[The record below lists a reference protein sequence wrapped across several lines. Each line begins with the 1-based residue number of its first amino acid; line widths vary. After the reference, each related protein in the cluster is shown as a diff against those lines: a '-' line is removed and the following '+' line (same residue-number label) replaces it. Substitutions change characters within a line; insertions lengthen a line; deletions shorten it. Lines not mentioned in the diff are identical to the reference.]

1 MNALTIAILAYV
13 GLQLLIG
20 MWVSRRIA
28 TEEDYIVGGR
38 RLGYLL
44 ASFTIFATWFGAET
58 CIGAAGAIYTDG
70 LAGASADPFGYTL
83 CILFMG
89 LFFAVRLWKL
99 RLTTI
104 ADLFRRRYSPGVERF
119 VVLLMVPT
127 SLLWGAAQIRAFG
140 QVLSASSD
148 LAVTFTITIA
158 ALVVIVY
165 TMSGGLL
172 ADAYTDVVQGIS
184 LAAGL
189 LILFV
194 AVMLKQGAEPF
205 TAIEPHRLGLF
216 DGSTPILGRVE
227 AYAIPVLGSAFAAEL
242 VSRVIAARSPQV
254 AKRSSLIAAG
264 TYLAMAL
271 IPALLGL
278 VGPRLIPDLADAE
291 QLLPL
296 IAQQHLPRIAYVVFA
311 GALLSAILST
321 VDSSLLCAA
330 SMASHNVVVPLRP
343 GMSDAARVR
352 TARIGVM
359 CFGLLAYVLALYAEG
374 VYALVEEASA
384 FGSAG
389 VFVVAVLGLFTR
401 FGGRTSAF
409 AALAAGVS
417 AWILGAHV
425 LQLPYPYVTSLA
437 AALAAYVIPAW
448 FVREPAEASI
458 QGSAA

>member
-1 MNALTIAILAYV
+1 MNALTLAILAYV
-13 GLQLLIG
+13 GLQLLVG
-20 MWVSRRIA
+20 MWVSRRVV
-28 TEEDYIVGGR
+28 TEDDYIVGGR

-44 ASFTIFATWFGAET
+44 ATFTIFATWFGAET
-58 CIGAAGAIYTDG
+58 CIGAAGAIYSDG

-89 LFFAVRLWKL
+89 LFFAVRIWKL

-148 LAVTFTITIA
+148 LAVTFTTTIA
-158 ALVVIVY
+158 AAVVIVY

-172 ADAYTDVVQGIS
+172 ADAYTDLVQGIS
-184 LAAGL
+184 LTLGL
-189 LILFV
+189 LVLFV
-194 AVMLKQGAEPF
+194 AVLLKQGTEPF
-205 TAIEPHRLGLF
+205 TTIEPHRLGLF
-216 DGSTPILGRVE
+216 DGSTPILGRIE

-242 VSRVIAARSPQV
+242 VSRIIATHSPQV

-264 TYLAMAL
+264 AYLAIGL

-278 VGPRLIPDLADAE
+278 IGPRLIPNLADAE
-291 QLLPL
+291 QVLPL
-296 IAQQHLPRIAYVVFA
+296 IAQEHLPGLLYVVFA
-311 GALLSAILST
+311 GALVSAILST

-330 SMASHNVVVPLRP
+330 SMTSHNIVVPLRP
-343 GMSDAARVR
+343 QMSDAARVR
-352 TARIGVM
+352 TARIGVVA
-359 CFGLLAYVLALYAEG
+359 FGILAYVLALYAEG

-389 VFVVAVLGLFTR
+389 VFVVALLGLFTR
-401 FGGRTSAF
+401 FGGRASAF
-409 AALAAGVS
+409 AALATGVS

-425 LQLPYPYVTSLA
+425 LDLPYPYVTSLA
-437 AALAAYVIPAW
+437 AAFVAYVSPAL
-448 FVREPAEASI
+448 FQRVRTAESI
-458 QGSAA
+458 QRSAA